1 MEIIKL
7 LVNVIEIALYVYLGI
22 AAAYFLFFAFLGIF
36 PYRRKVHATPSLRKM
51 AVLIPGYKEDI
62 VILEV
67 AEASL
72 NQSYPSDSF
81 DVVIIA
87 DSFQPETIMQL
98 KKLPLKVVE
107 VVFEKS
113 TKSKSLNAAMEAI
126 GDDYQ
131 IAVVLDADNIMAH
144 DFLEKINQAFES
156 GFTAVQGHRM
166 AKNMNNSMAVLDSI
180 SEEINN
186 HIFRKG
192 HRVAGLAS
200 GLIGSGMCFQYDMFK
215 KRMSEIK
222 AIGGFDKELELTM
235 LRDQVKIE
243 YLDDAVVLD
252 EKVQDKAVFEN
263 QRRRWLAAQFI
274 YFKRFAWDGVVQF
287 FTRFNIDFL
296 DKVYQMVMPPR
307 ILLLGAVTIITAVMG
322 ILSLFNIP
330 WVKGI
335 LAISFMQW
343 FIIWIFTFLAF
354 VFSVHR
360 KFYTRQTLLAVLTLP
375 MGFWLMFKLL
385 FRLKGANKTF
395 IHTQHGVSAMSSK
408 KK

>member
-1 MEIIKL
+1 MGILNFLINSIE
-7 LVNVIEIALYVYLGI
+7 VIVYIYLSV
-22 AAAYFLFFAFLGIF
+22 AAVYFFFFSFMGVF
-36 PYRRKVHATPSLRKM
+36 PYRRKNHPSPAIRKM

-72 NQSYPSDSF
+72 KQSYPAESF
-81 DVVIIA
+81 DVVIVA
-87 DSFQPETIMQL
+87 DSFKPETVLAL

-107 VVFEKS
+107 VKFEKS

-126 GDDYQ
+126 GDNYDV
-131 IAVVLDADNIMAH
+131 AVVLDADNIIAF

-192 HRVAGLAS
+192 HRVVGLAS
-200 GLIGSGMCFQYDMFK
+200 GLIGSGMAFQYSMFK
-215 KRMSEIK
+215 KRMLDIK

-235 LRDQVKIE
+235 LRDGIKIE
-243 YLDDAVVLD
+243 YLVDAVVLD

-263 QRRRWLAAQFI
+263 QRKRWLAAQFI
-274 YFKRFAWDGVVQF
+274 YFRKFVWAGIIQF
-287 FTRFNIDFL
+287 VTRLNIDFI

-307 ILLLGAVTIITAVMG
+307 ILLLGVVTIITAAMG
-322 ILSLFNIP
+322 LFALINIE
-330 WVKGI
+330 WISQTLALNFTDWLIVWALVI
-335 LAISFMQW
+335 LAF
-343 FIIWIFTFLAF
+343 A
-354 VFSVHR
+354 FSVHR
-360 KFYTRQTLLAVLTLP
+360 KFYTKKTLMAILTLP
-375 MGFWLMFKLL
+375 MGFWLMFTLL
-385 FRLKGANKTF
+385 FKLKGANKTF
-395 IHTQHGVSAMSSK
+395 IHTQHGVIENNK
-408 KK
+408 K

>member
-1 MEIIKL
+1 MGIL
-7 LVNVIEIALYVYLGI
+7 NFLVNSIELIVYIYLSV
-22 AAAYFLFFAFLGIF
+22 AAVYFVFFAFMGLF
-36 PYRRKVHATPSLRKM
+36 PYRRKMHPAPLIRRM

-72 NQSYPSDSF
+72 KQSYPAASF
-81 DVVIIA
+81 DVIIVA
-87 DSFQPETIMQL
+87 DSFKPETVVAL

-107 VVFEKS
+107 VSFEKS
-113 TKSKSLNAAMEAI
+113 TKSKSLNAAMAAI
-126 GDDYQ
+126 GDNYDV
-131 IAVVLDADNIMAH
+131 AVVLDADNIIAF

-200 GLIGSGMCFQYDMFK
+200 GLIGSGMAFQYDMFK
-215 KRMSEIK
+215 KRMLAIE

-235 LRDQVKIE
+235 LRDGIKIE

-252 EKVQDKAVFEN
+252 EKVQDKVVFEN
-263 QRRRWLAAQFI
+263 QRKRWLAAQFI
-274 YFKRFAWDGVVQF
+274 YFRRFVWAGIIEFV
-287 FTRFNIDFL
+287 TRLNIDFL

-307 ILLLGAVTIITAVMG
+307 ILLLGVVTIITATMG
-322 ILSLFNIP
+322 LFALINVDWISEILVLNFIHWFVIWSLVI
-330 WVKGI
+330 
-335 LAISFMQW
+335 A
-343 FIIWIFTFLAF
+343 AF

-360 KFYTRQTLLAVLTLP
+360 KFYTQKTLMAILTLP
-375 MGFWLMFKLL
+375 MGFWLMFTLL
-385 FRLKGANKTF
+385 FKLKGANKTF
-395 IHTQHGVSAMSSK
+395 IHTQHGVIGNSTK
-408 KK
+408 

>member
-1 MEIIKL
+1 MGI
-7 LVNVIEIALYVYLGI
+7 VNFLINSIELIVYIYLSV
-22 AAAYFLFFAFLGIF
+22 AAVYFVFFAFMGLF
-36 PYRRKVHATPSLRKM
+36 PYRRKIHPSPSIRRM

-72 NQSYPSDSF
+72 KQSYPSTSF
-81 DVVIIA
+81 DVIIVA
-87 DSFQPETIMQL
+87 DSFKPETVEAL

-107 VVFEKS
+107 VKFEKS
-113 TKSKSLNAAMEAI
+113 TKSKSLNAAMEAV
-126 GDDYQ
+126 GDNYDV
-131 IAVVLDADNIMAH
+131 AVVLDADNIIAF
-144 DFLEKINQAFES
+144 DFLEKINEAFES

-200 GLIGSGMCFQYDMFK
+200 GLIGSGMAFKYDMFK
-215 KRMSEIK
+215 KRMLAIE

-235 LRDQVKIE
+235 LRDGIKIE

-252 EKVQDKAVFEN
+252 EKVQDKVVFEN
-263 QRRRWLAAQFI
+263 QRKRWLAAQFI
-274 YFKRFAWDGVVQF
+274 YFRRFVWAGIVQF
-287 FTRFNIDFL
+287 ATRLNIDFL

-307 ILLLGAVTIITAVMG
+307 ILLLGVVTIITASMG
-322 ILSLFNIP
+322 LLALINVDWISETLVLDFIDWFVIWSLVI
-330 WVKGI
+330 
-335 LAISFMQW
+335 A
-343 FIIWIFTFLAF
+343 AF

-360 KFYTRQTLLAVLTLP
+360 KFYTKKTLMAILTLP
-375 MGFWLMFKLL
+375 MGFWLMFTLL
-385 FRLKGANKTF
+385 FKLKGANKTF
-395 IHTQHGVSAMSSK
+395 IHTQHGVIGKSTK
-408 KK
+408 

>member
-1 MEIIKL
+1 MGIINFL
-7 LVNVIEIALYVYLGI
+7 INSIELIVYIYLGV
-22 AAAYFLFFAFLGIF
+22 AAVYFVFFAFMGLF
-36 PYRRKVHATPSLRKM
+36 PYRRKIHPSPSIRRM

-72 NQSYPSDSF
+72 QQSYPATSF
-81 DVVIIA
+81 DVIIVA
-87 DSFQPETIMQL
+87 DSFKPETVEAL

-107 VVFEKS
+107 VKFEKS
-113 TKSKSLNAAMEAI
+113 TKSKSLNAAMAAI
-126 GDDYQ
+126 GDNYDV
-131 IAVVLDADNIMAH
+131 AVVLDADNIIAF

-156 GFTAVQGHRM
+156 GFMAVQGHRM

-200 GLIGSGMCFQYDMFK
+200 GLIGSGMAFQYRMFK
-215 KRMSEIK
+215 KRMLAIE

-235 LRDQVKIE
+235 LRDGIKIE

-252 EKVQDKAVFEN
+252 EKVQDKVVFEN
-263 QRRRWLAAQFI
+263 QRKRWLAAQFI
-274 YFKRFAWDGVVQF
+274 YFRRFFWAGIVQF
-287 FTRFNIDFL
+287 ATRLNIDFL

-307 ILLLGAVTIITAVMG
+307 ILLLGVVTIITALMG
-322 ILSLFNIP
+322 LFALINIEWISETLALNFIDWFVIWSLVI
-330 WVKGI
+330 
-335 LAISFMQW
+335 A
-343 FIIWIFTFLAF
+343 AF

-360 KFYTRQTLLAVLTLP
+360 KFYTMKTLMAILTLP
-375 MGFWLMFKLL
+375 MGFWLMFTLL
-385 FRLKGANKTF
+385 FKLKGANKTF
-395 IHTQHGVSAMSSK
+395 IHTQHGVIGNSTK
-408 KK
+408 

>member
-1 MEIIKL
+1 MGIISFFI
-7 LVNVIEIALYVYLGI
+7 NSFEVIVYIYLSV
-22 AAAYFLFFAFLGIF
+22 AAVYFLFFAFLGVF
-36 PYRRKVHATPSLRKM
+36 PYRRKVHPAPAIRRM

-72 NQSYPSDSF
+72 KQSYPSEAF
-81 DVVIIA
+81 DVIIVA
-87 DSFQPETIMQL
+87 DSFKPETVQAL

-107 VVFEKS
+107 VVFDKS

-126 GDDYQ
+126 GDQYDV
-131 IAVVLDADNIMAH
+131 AVILDADNIIAY

-192 HRVAGLAS
+192 HRVGGLAS
-200 GLIGSGMCFQYDMFK
+200 GLIGSGMAFEYGMFK
-215 KRMSEIK
+215 KRMLAIE

-235 LRDQVKIE
+235 LRDGIKIE
-243 YLDDAVVLD
+243 YLVDAVVLD
-252 EKVQDKAVFEN
+252 EKVQDKVVFEN
-263 QRRRWLAAQFI
+263 QRKRWLAAQFI
-274 YFKRFAWDGVVQF
+274 YFRRFFWAGIVQF
-287 FTRFNIDFL
+287 VTRFNIDFI

-307 ILLLGAVTIITAVMG
+307 ILLLGVVTILTAVMG
-322 ILSLFNIP
+322 LFSLMHINWISET
-330 WVKGI
+330 
-335 LAISFMQW
+335 LALNFVDWLVVWLMVV
-343 FIIWIFTFLAF
+343 LAF

-360 KFYTRQTLLAVLTLP
+360 KFYTKKTLMAILTLP

-385 FRLKGANKTF
+385 FKLKGANKTF
-395 IHTQHGVSAMSSK
+395 IHTQHGVIAQEVK
-408 KK
+408 

>member
-1 MEIIKL
+1 MEIL
-7 LVNVIEIALYVYLGI
+7 YFLVHCIEVIVFFYLGL
-22 AAAYFLFFAFLGIF
+22 ASVYFFFFAFMGVF
-36 PYRRKVHATPSLRKM
+36 PYHRKIHPSPSIRRI
-51 AVLIPGYKEDI
+51 AVLIPGYKEDFVI
-62 VILEV
+62 VEV

-72 NQSYPSDSF
+72 RQTYPSASF
-81 DVVIIA
+81 DVVVVA
-87 DSFQPETIMQL
+87 DSFQPKTLAAL
-98 KKLPLKVVE
+98 KKLPVKVIE
-107 VVFEKS
+107 VVFDKS
-113 TKSKSLNAAMEAI
+113 TKSKSLNSAMAAI
-126 GDDYQ
+126 GDDYD
-131 IAVVLDADNIMAH
+131 IALVLDADNIMAP

-156 GFTAVQGHRM
+156 GFPAVQGHRM

-200 GLIGSGMCFQYDMFK
+200 GLIGSGMAFQYSMFK
-215 KRMSEIK
+215 KRMSEIQ

-235 LRDQVKIE
+235 LRDGIKIE

-274 YFKRFAWDGVVQF
+274 YFKRFAWDGIVQF

-307 ILLLGAVTIITAVMG
+307 ILLLGAVTILTAVMG
-322 ILSLFNIP
+322 IATLVNHLWIQEYLALNFIDWSVI
-330 WVKGI
+330 WGI
-335 LAISFMQW
+335 TLM
-343 FIIWIFTFLAF
+343 AF
-354 VFSVHR
+354 AFSVHR
-360 KFYTRQTLLAVLTLP
+360 KFYTKQTFLAILTLP

-395 IHTQHGVSAMSSK
+395 IHTQHGVIDGNPK
-408 KK
+408 K

>member
-1 MEIIKL
+1 MGI
-7 LVNVIEIALYVYLGI
+7 VNFLINSIELIVYIYLSV
-22 AAAYFLFFAFLGIF
+22 AAVYFVFFAFMGLF
-36 PYRRKVHATPSLRKM
+36 PYRRKIHPSPSIRRM

-72 NQSYPSDSF
+72 KQSYPATSF
-81 DVVIIA
+81 DVIIVA
-87 DSFQPETIMQL
+87 DSFKPETVEAL

-107 VVFEKS
+107 VKFEKS
-113 TKSKSLNAAMEAI
+113 TKSKSLNAAMEAV
-126 GDDYQ
+126 GDNYDV
-131 IAVVLDADNIMAH
+131 AVVLDADNIIAF
-144 DFLEKINQAFES
+144 DFLEKINEAFES

-200 GLIGSGMCFQYDMFK
+200 GLIGSGMAFKYDMFK
-215 KRMSEIK
+215 KRMLAIE

-235 LRDQVKIE
+235 LRDGIKIE

-252 EKVQDKAVFEN
+252 EKVQDKVVFEN
-263 QRRRWLAAQFI
+263 QRKRWLAAQFI
-274 YFKRFAWDGVVQF
+274 YFRRFVWAGIVQF
-287 FTRFNIDFL
+287 ATRLNIDFL

-307 ILLLGAVTIITAVMG
+307 ILLLGVVTIITALMG
-322 ILSLFNIP
+322 LLALINVDWISETLVLDFIDWFVIWSLVI
-330 WVKGI
+330 
-335 LAISFMQW
+335 A
-343 FIIWIFTFLAF
+343 AF

-360 KFYTRQTLLAVLTLP
+360 KFYTKKTLMAILTLP
-375 MGFWLMFKLL
+375 MGFWLMFTLL
-385 FRLKGANKTF
+385 FKLKGANKTF
-395 IHTQHGVSAMSSK
+395 IHTQHGVIGNSTK
-408 KK
+408 

>member
-1 MEIIKL
+1 MLINCIE
-7 LVNVIEIALYVYLGI
+7 VIFYAYLGI
-22 AAAYFLFFAFLGIF
+22 AAVYFLFFAFLGVF
-36 PYRRKVHATPSLRKM
+36 PYRRKIHPAPTIRKM
-51 AVLIPGYKEDI
+51 AVFIPGYKEDI

-72 NQSYPSDSF
+72 KQSYPSTSF
-81 DVVIIA
+81 DVVIVA
-87 DSFQPETIMQL
+87 DSFKPETIQAL
-98 KKLPLKVVE
+98 KNLPLKVVE

-113 TKSKSLNAAMEAI
+113 TKSKSLNAAMAAI
-126 GDDYQ
+126 GDNYD
-131 IAVVLDADNIMAH
+131 IAVVLDADNIIAY

-156 GFTAVQGHRM
+156 GFNAVQGHRM

-200 GLIGSGMCFQYDMFK
+200 GLIGSGMAFQYGMFK
-215 KRMSEIK
+215 KRMAAIK

-235 LRDQVKIE
+235 LRDRIKIE

-263 QRRRWLAAQFI
+263 QRKRWLAAQFV

-287 FTRFNIDFL
+287 VTRLNIDFP

-307 ILLLGAVTIITAVMG
+307 ILLLGVVTIITAVMG
-322 ILSLFNIP
+322 IVSLINNL
-330 WVKGI
+330 WMEEA
-335 LAISFMQW
+335 LALSFMNW
-343 FIIWIFTFLAF
+343 FVIWIITVLAF

-360 KFYTRQTLLAVLTLP
+360 KFYTKQTLMAILTLP
-375 MGFWLMFKLL
+375 MGFWLMFMLL
-385 FRLKGANKTF
+385 FKLKGANKTF
-395 IHTQHGVSAMSSK
+395 IHTQHGVTGDNTK
-408 KK
+408 K

>member
-1 MEIIKL
+1 MGILNFLINSME
-7 LVNVIEIALYVYLGI
+7 VIVYIYLSV
-22 AAAYFLFFAFLGIF
+22 AAVYFFFFSFMGIF
-36 PYRRKVHATPSLRKM
+36 PYRLKKHPSPAIRKM

-72 NQSYPSDSF
+72 KQSYPSEAF

-87 DSFQPETIMQL
+87 DSFKPETVQAL

-107 VVFEKS
+107 VKFEKS

-126 GDDYQ
+126 GDNYDV
-131 IAVVLDADNIMAH
+131 AVVLDADNIIAF

-156 GFTAVQGHRM
+156 GFAAVQGHRM

-200 GLIGSGMCFQYDMFK
+200 GLIGSGMAFQYSMFK
-215 KRMSEIK
+215 KRMLDIK

-235 LRDQVKIE
+235 LRDGIKIE
-243 YLDDAVVLD
+243 YLVDAVVLD
-252 EKVQDKAVFEN
+252 EKVQDKVVFEN
-263 QRRRWLAAQFI
+263 QRKRWLAAQFI
-274 YFKRFAWDGVVQF
+274 YFRKFVWAGIVQF
-287 FTRFNIDFL
+287 VTRLNIDFI

-307 ILLLGAVTIITAVMG
+307 ILLLGVVTIITAAMG
-322 ILSLFNIP
+322 LFALINIE
-330 WVKGI
+330 WI
-335 LAISFMQW
+335 SQTLALNFTDW
-343 FIIWIFTFLAF
+343 FIIWALVILAF
-354 VFSVHR
+354 AFSVHR
-360 KFYTRQTLLAVLTLP
+360 KFYTKKTLMAVLTLP
-375 MGFWLMFKLL
+375 LGFWLMFTLL
-385 FRLKGANKTF
+385 FKLKGANKTF
-395 IHTQHGVSAMSSK
+395 IHTQHGVIENNK
-408 KK
+408 K

>member
-1 MEIIKL
+1 MGIISFL
-7 LVNVIEIALYVYLGI
+7 INSIEVIVYVYLSI
-22 AAAYFLFFAFLGIF
+22 AAIYFLFFAFMGIF
-36 PYRRKVHATPSLRKM
+36 PYRRKIHAAPKIRKM

-72 NQSYPSDSF
+72 KQSYPSASF
-81 DVVIIA
+81 DVIIVA
-87 DSFQPETIMQL
+87 DSFKPATVVAL
-98 KKLPLKVVE
+98 KKLPLIVVE
-107 VVFEKS
+107 VKFEKS

-126 GDDYQ
+126 GDKYDV
-131 IAVVLDADNIMAH
+131 AVVLDADNIIAY

-156 GFTAVQGHRM
+156 GFMAVQGHRM

-200 GLIGSGMCFQYDMFK
+200 GLIGSGMAFGYGMFK
-215 KRMSEIK
+215 KRMLAIE

-235 LRDQVKIE
+235 LRDGIKIE

-252 EKVQDKAVFEN
+252 EKVQDKVVFEN
-263 QRRRWLAAQFI
+263 QRKRWLAAQFI
-274 YFKRFAWDGVVQF
+274 YFRRFVGAGIVQF

-307 ILLLGAVTIITAVMG
+307 ILLLGVVTILTAIMG
-322 ILSLFNIP
+322 FLSLINVAWISET
-330 WVKGI
+330 
-335 LAISFMQW
+335 LALNFKDW
-343 FIIWIFTFLAF
+343 FVIWAMVVLAF

-360 KFYTRQTLLAVLTLP
+360 KFYSKQTLMAVLTLP
-375 MGFWLMFKLL
+375 MGFWLMFTLL
-385 FRLKGANKTF
+385 FKLKGANKTF
-395 IHTQHGVSAMSSK
+395 IHTQHGVIAKSTK
-408 KK
+408 

>member
-1 MEIIKL
+1 MEIFNFLI
-7 LVNVIEIALYVYLGI
+7 NSIEVIVYVYLSI
-22 AAAYFLFFAFLGIF
+22 AAVYFLFFAFMGVL
-36 PYRRKVHATPSLRKM
+36 PYRRKIHLSPTLRKM

-72 NQSYPSDSF
+72 RQSYPSASF
-81 DVVIIA
+81 DVIIVA
-87 DSFQPETIMQL
+87 DSFKAETVQLL

-107 VVFEKS
+107 VAFEKS

-126 GDDYQ
+126 GDNYDV
-131 IAVVLDADNIMAH
+131 AVVLDADNIIAY

-156 GFTAVQGHRM
+156 GFDAVQGHRM

-200 GLIGSGMCFQYDMFK
+200 GLIGSGMAFQYGMFK
-215 KRMSEIK
+215 KRMLAIE

-235 LRDQVKIE
+235 LRDGIKIE
-243 YLDDAVVLD
+243 YLDDAEVLD
-252 EKVQDKAVFEN
+252 EKVQDKVVFEN
-263 QRRRWLAAQFI
+263 QRKRWLAAQFI
-274 YFKRFAWDGVVQF
+274 YFRRFFWQGVVQF
-287 FTRFNIDFL
+287 FKRFNIDFL

-307 ILLLGAVTIITAVMG
+307 ILLLGVVTIITGIMG
-322 ILSLFNIP
+322 IVDLVNSIRVNET
-330 WVKGI
+330 
-335 LAISFMQW
+335 LALNFQDW
-343 FIIWIFTFLAF
+343 FLIWTLVVLAF

-360 KFYTRQTLLAVLTLP
+360 KFYTKQTLMAVLTLP

-385 FRLKGANKTF
+385 FKLKGANKTF
-395 IHTQHGVSAMSSK
+395 IHTQHGVLAGKTK
-408 KK
+408 K

>member
-1 MEIIKL
+1 MGI
-7 LVNVIEIALYVYLGI
+7 VNFLINSIELIVYIYLSV
-22 AAAYFLFFAFLGIF
+22 AAVYFVFFAFMGLF
-36 PYRRKVHATPSLRKM
+36 PYRRKIHPSPSIRRM

-72 NQSYPSDSF
+72 KQSYPSTSF
-81 DVVIIA
+81 DVIIVA
-87 DSFQPETIMQL
+87 DSFKPETVEAL

-107 VVFEKS
+107 VKFEKS
-113 TKSKSLNAAMEAI
+113 TKSKSLNAAMEAV
-126 GDDYQ
+126 GDNYDV
-131 IAVVLDADNIMAH
+131 AVVLDADNIIAF
-144 DFLEKINQAFES
+144 DFLEKINEAFES

-200 GLIGSGMCFQYDMFK
+200 GLIGSGMAFKYDMFK
-215 KRMSEIK
+215 KRMLAIE

-235 LRDQVKIE
+235 LRDGIKIE

-252 EKVQDKAVFEN
+252 EKVQDKVVFEN
-263 QRRRWLAAQFI
+263 QRKRWLAAQFI
-274 YFKRFAWDGVVQF
+274 YFRRFVWAGIVQF
-287 FTRFNIDFL
+287 ATRLNIDFL

-307 ILLLGAVTIITAVMG
+307 ILLLGVVTIITALMG
-322 ILSLFNIP
+322 LLALINVEWISETLVLNFIDWFVIWSLVI
-330 WVKGI
+330 
-335 LAISFMQW
+335 A
-343 FIIWIFTFLAF
+343 AF

-360 KFYTRQTLLAVLTLP
+360 KFYTKKTLMAILTLP
-375 MGFWLMFKLL
+375 MGFWLMFTLL
-385 FRLKGANKTF
+385 FKLKGANKTF
-395 IHTQHGVSAMSSK
+395 IHTQHGVIGNSTK
-408 KK
+408 

>member
-1 MEIIKL
+1 MGIL
-7 LVNVIEIALYVYLGI
+7 NFLVNSIELIVYIYLSV
-22 AAAYFLFFAFLGIF
+22 AAVYFVFFAFMGLF
-36 PYRRKVHATPSLRKM
+36 PYRRKMHPAPSIRRM

-72 NQSYPSDSF
+72 KQSYPAASF
-81 DVVIIA
+81 DVIIVA
-87 DSFQPETIMQL
+87 DSFKPETVVAL

-107 VVFEKS
+107 VTFEKS
-113 TKSKSLNAAMEAI
+113 TKSKSLNAAMAARS
-126 GDDYQ
+126 DKYDV
-131 IAVVLDADNIMAH
+131 AVVLDADNIIAF

-200 GLIGSGMCFQYDMFK
+200 GLIGSGMAFQYDMFK
-215 KRMSEIK
+215 KRMLAIE

-235 LRDQVKIE
+235 LRDGIKIE

-252 EKVQDKAVFEN
+252 EKVQDKVVFEN
-263 QRRRWLAAQFI
+263 QRKRWLAAQFI
-274 YFKRFAWDGVVQF
+274 YFRRFVWAGIIQF
-287 FTRFNIDFL
+287 VTRLNIDFL

-307 ILLLGAVTIITAVMG
+307 ILLLGVVTIITATMG
-322 ILSLFNIP
+322 LFALINVDWISEILVLNFIDWFVIWSLVI
-330 WVKGI
+330 
-335 LAISFMQW
+335 A
-343 FIIWIFTFLAF
+343 AF

-360 KFYTRQTLLAVLTLP
+360 KFYTQKTLMAILTLP
-375 MGFWLMFKLL
+375 MGFWLMFTLL
-385 FRLKGANKTF
+385 FKLKGANKTF
-395 IHTQHGVSAMSSK
+395 IHTQHGVIGNNTK
-408 KK
+408 

>member
-1 MEIIKL
+1 MEIFTL
-7 LVNVIEIALYVYLGI
+7 LVNFIEVAAYIYLGV
-22 AAAYFLFFAFLGIF
+22 AAVYFLLFAFLGVL
-36 PYRRKVHATPSLRKM
+36 PYRRMVHPSPLLRKI
-51 AVLIPGYKEDI
+51 AVLIPGYKEDF
-62 VILEV
+62 VIIEV

-72 NQSYPSDSF
+72 KQSYPSECF
-81 DVVIIA
+81 DVIIVA
-87 DSFQPETIMQL
+87 DSFKPETILEL
-98 KKLPLKVVE
+98 KKFPVRVVQ

-113 TKSKSLNAAMEAI
+113 TKSKSLNAAMSEI
-126 GDDYQ
+126 GDDYH
-131 IAVVLDADNIMAH
+131 IALVLDADNIMAP

-200 GLIGSGMCFQYDMFK
+200 GLIGSGMAFEYAMFK
-215 KRMSEIK
+215 KRMSEIQ

-235 LRDQVKIE
+235 LRDRVKIE
-243 YLDDAVVLD
+243 YLEDAVVLD

-287 FTRFNIDFL
+287 VTRLNFDFL

-307 ILLLGAVTIITAVMG
+307 ILLLGAVTILTVIMG
-322 ILSLFNIP
+322 IASLIFHTWIKEYLALSFFYWL
-330 WVKGI
+330 V
-335 LAISFMQW
+335 
-343 FIIWIFTFLAF
+343 IWILTVLAF
-354 VFSVHR
+354 IFAVDR
-360 KFYTRQTLLAVLTLP
+360 KFYTKQTFMAILTLP
-375 MGFWLMFKLL
+375 LGFWLMFKLL
-385 FRLKGANKTF
+385 FRLRGANKAF
-395 IHTQHGVSAMSSK
+395 IHTQHGVSGGTAK
-408 KK
+408 K

>member
-1 MEIIKL
+1 MGIINFL
-7 LVNVIEIALYVYLGI
+7 INSIELIVYIYLGV
-22 AAAYFLFFAFLGIF
+22 AAVYFVFFAFMGLF
-36 PYRRKVHATPSLRKM
+36 PYRRKIHPSPSIRRM

-72 NQSYPSDSF
+72 QQSYPATSF

-87 DSFQPETIMQL
+87 DSFKPETVDAL

-107 VVFEKS
+107 VKFEKS
-113 TKSKSLNAAMEAI
+113 TKSKSLNAAMAAI
-126 GDDYQ
+126 GDNYDV
-131 IAVVLDADNIMAH
+131 AVVLDADNIIAF

-156 GFTAVQGHRM
+156 GFMAVQGHRM

-200 GLIGSGMCFQYDMFK
+200 GLIGSGMAFQYRMFK
-215 KRMSEIK
+215 KRMLAIE

-235 LRDQVKIE
+235 LRDGIKIE

-252 EKVQDKAVFEN
+252 EKVQDKVVFEN
-263 QRRRWLAAQFI
+263 QRKRWLAAQFI
-274 YFKRFAWDGVVQF
+274 YFRRFFWAGIVQF
-287 FTRFNIDFL
+287 ATRLNIDFL

-307 ILLLGAVTIITAVMG
+307 ILLLGVVTIITALMG
-322 ILSLFNIP
+322 LFALINIEWISETLALNFIDWFVIWSLVI
-330 WVKGI
+330 
-335 LAISFMQW
+335 A
-343 FIIWIFTFLAF
+343 AF

-360 KFYTRQTLLAVLTLP
+360 KFYTMKTLMAILTLP
-375 MGFWLMFKLL
+375 MGFWLMFTLL
-385 FRLKGANKTF
+385 FKLKGANKTF
-395 IHTQHGVSAMSSK
+395 IHTQHGVIGNSTK
-408 KK
+408 

>member
-1 MEIIKL
+1 MGILNFLINSIE
-7 LVNVIEIALYVYLGI
+7 VIVYIYLSV
-22 AAAYFLFFAFLGIF
+22 AAVYFFFFSFMGVF
-36 PYRRKVHATPSLRKM
+36 PYRRKNHPSPAIRKM

-72 NQSYPSDSF
+72 KQSYPAESF
-81 DVVIIA
+81 DVVIVA
-87 DSFQPETIMQL
+87 DSFKPETVLAL

-107 VVFEKS
+107 VKFEKS

-126 GDDYQ
+126 GDNYDV
-131 IAVVLDADNIMAH
+131 AVVLDADNIIAF

-192 HRVAGLAS
+192 HRVVGLAS
-200 GLIGSGMCFQYDMFK
+200 GLIGSGMAFQYSMFK
-215 KRMSEIK
+215 KRMLDIK

-235 LRDQVKIE
+235 LRDGIKIE
-243 YLDDAVVLD
+243 YLVDAVVLD

-263 QRRRWLAAQFI
+263 QRKRWLAAQFI
-274 YFKRFAWDGVVQF
+274 YFRKFVWAGIVQF
-287 FTRFNIDFL
+287 VTRLNIDFI

-307 ILLLGAVTIITAVMG
+307 ILLLGVVTIITAAMG
-322 ILSLFNIP
+322 LFALINIE
-330 WVKGI
+330 WISQTLALNFTDWFIVWALVI
-335 LAISFMQW
+335 LAF
-343 FIIWIFTFLAF
+343 A
-354 VFSVHR
+354 FSVHR
-360 KFYTRQTLLAVLTLP
+360 KFYTKKTLMAILTLP
-375 MGFWLMFKLL
+375 MGFWLMFTLL
-385 FRLKGANKTF
+385 FKLKGANKTF
-395 IHTQHGVSAMSSK
+395 IHTQHGVIENNK
-408 KK
+408 K

>member
-1 MEIIKL
+1 MEIINFL
-7 LVNVIEIALYVYLGI
+7 INSIEVIIYVYLSV
-22 AAAYFLFFAFLGIF
+22 AAVYFLFFAFMGIF
-36 PYRRKVHATPSLRKM
+36 PYRRKNHPAPSIRKM

-72 NQSYPSDSF
+72 KQSYPSASF
-81 DVVIIA
+81 DVVIVA
-87 DSFQPETIMQL
+87 DSFKPETVQAL

-126 GDDYQ
+126 GDSYDV
-131 IAVVLDADNIMAH
+131 AVVLDADNIIAY

-156 GFTAVQGHRM
+156 GFEAVQGHRM

-200 GLIGSGMCFQYDMFK
+200 GLIGSGMAFEYGMFK
-215 KRMSEIK
+215 KRMLAIE

-235 LRDQVKIE
+235 LRDGIKIE

-252 EKVQDKAVFEN
+252 EKVQDKVVFEN
-263 QRRRWLAAQFI
+263 QRKRWLAAQFI
-274 YFKRFAWDGVVQF
+274 YFRRFVWAGIVQF
-287 FTRFNIDFL
+287 VTRFNIDFL

-307 ILLLGAVTIITAVMG
+307 ILLLGVVTIITAVMG
-322 ILSLFNIP
+322 LLSLINIT
-330 WVKGI
+330 WI
-335 LAISFMQW
+335 SETLALNFMDW
-343 FIIWIFTFLAF
+343 FVIWTTVVLAF
-354 VFSVHR
+354 VFSVQR
-360 KFYTRQTLLAVLTLP
+360 KFYTRQTLMAVLTLP
-375 MGFWLMFKLL
+375 MGFWLMFTLL
-385 FRLKGANKTF
+385 FKLKGANKTF
-395 IHTQHGVSAMSSK
+395 IHTQHGVITNGK
-408 KK
+408 K

>member
-1 MEIIKL
+1 MGI
-7 LVNVIEIALYVYLGI
+7 VNFLINSIELIVYIYLSV
-22 AAAYFLFFAFLGIF
+22 AAVYFVFFAFMGLF
-36 PYRRKVHATPSLRKM
+36 PYRRKIHPSPSIRRM

-72 NQSYPSDSF
+72 KQSYPSTSF
-81 DVVIIA
+81 DVIIVA
-87 DSFQPETIMQL
+87 DSFKPETVEAL

-107 VVFEKS
+107 VKFEKS
-113 TKSKSLNAAMEAI
+113 TKSKSLNAAMEAV
-126 GDDYQ
+126 GDNYDV
-131 IAVVLDADNIMAH
+131 AVVLDADNIIAF
-144 DFLEKINQAFES
+144 DFLEKINEAFES

-200 GLIGSGMCFQYDMFK
+200 GLIGSGMAFKYDMFK
-215 KRMSEIK
+215 KRMLAIE

-235 LRDQVKIE
+235 LRDGIKIE

-252 EKVQDKAVFEN
+252 EKVQDKVVFEN
-263 QRRRWLAAQFI
+263 QRKRWLAAQFI
-274 YFKRFAWDGVVQF
+274 YFRRFVWAGIVQF
-287 FTRFNIDFL
+287 ATRLNIDFL

-307 ILLLGAVTIITAVMG
+307 ILLLGVVTIITALMG
-322 ILSLFNIP
+322 LLALINVDWISETLVLNFIDWFVIWSLVI
-330 WVKGI
+330 
-335 LAISFMQW
+335 A
-343 FIIWIFTFLAF
+343 AF

-360 KFYTRQTLLAVLTLP
+360 KFYTKKTLMAILTLP
-375 MGFWLMFKLL
+375 MGFWLMFTLL
-385 FRLKGANKTF
+385 FKLKGANKTF
-395 IHTQHGVSAMSSK
+395 IHTQHGVIGKSTK
-408 KK
+408 

>member
-1 MEIIKL
+1 MGIFNL
-7 LVNVIEIALYVYLGI
+7 LLNCIDLIVYAYLAI
-22 AAAYFLFFAFLGIF
+22 AAIYFLFFAFMGVL
-36 PYRRKVHATPSLRKM
+36 PYRRKTHPSPTIRKM

-72 NQSYPSDSF
+72 RQSYPSTSF
-81 DVVIIA
+81 DVVIVA
-87 DSFQPETIMQL
+87 DSFKPETVQAL

-126 GDDYQ
+126 GNEYDV
-131 IAVVLDADNIMAH
+131 AVVLDADNIIAF

-156 GFTAVQGHRM
+156 GFKAVQGHRM

-192 HRVAGLAS
+192 HRVIGLAS
-200 GLIGSGMCFQYDMFK
+200 GLIGSGMAFQYSMFK
-215 KRMSEIK
+215 KRMLAIE

-235 LRDQVKIE
+235 LRDGIKIE

-252 EKVQDKAVFEN
+252 EKVQDKVVFQN
-263 QRRRWLAAQFI
+263 QRKRWLAAQFI
-274 YFKRFAWDGVVQF
+274 YFKRFVWSGIVQF
-287 FTRFNIDFL
+287 VTRLNIDFI

-307 ILLLGAVTIITAVMG
+307 ILLLGVVTILTSFMG
-322 ILSLFNIP
+322 IVLLTDGV
-330 WVKGI
+330 WMDETLV
-335 LAISFMQW
+335 LSFMNW
-343 FIIWIFTFLAF
+343 FAIWVITVLAF
-354 VFSVHR
+354 AFSVHR
-360 KFYTRQTLLAVLTLP
+360 KFYTKQTFMAILTLP

-385 FRLKGANKTF
+385 FKLKGANKTF
-395 IHTQHGVSAMSSK
+395 IHTQHGVIGSDK
-408 KK
+408 RK

>member
-1 MEIIKL
+1 MGI
-7 LVNVIEIALYVYLGI
+7 VNFLINGIELIVYIYLSV
-22 AAAYFLFFAFLGIF
+22 AAVYFVFFAFMGLF
-36 PYRRKVHATPSLRKM
+36 PYRRKIHPSPSIRRM

-72 NQSYPSDSF
+72 KQSYPAASF
-81 DVVIIA
+81 DVIIVA
-87 DSFQPETIMQL
+87 DSFKPETVEAL

-107 VVFEKS
+107 VKFEKS
-113 TKSKSLNAAMEAI
+113 TKSKSLNAAMEAV
-126 GDDYQ
+126 GDNYDV
-131 IAVVLDADNIMAH
+131 AVVLDADNIIAF
-144 DFLEKINQAFES
+144 DFLEKINEAFES

-200 GLIGSGMCFQYDMFK
+200 GLIGSGMAFTYDMFK
-215 KRMSEIK
+215 KRMLAIE

-235 LRDQVKIE
+235 LRDGIKIE

-252 EKVQDKAVFEN
+252 EKVQDKVVFEN
-263 QRRRWLAAQFI
+263 QRKRWLAAQFI
-274 YFKRFAWDGVVQF
+274 YFRRFVWAGIVQF
-287 FTRFNIDFL
+287 ATRLNIDFL

-307 ILLLGAVTIITAVMG
+307 ILLLGVVTILTALMG
-322 ILSLFNIP
+322 LLALINIEWISETLVLNFIDWFVIWSLVI
-330 WVKGI
+330 
-335 LAISFMQW
+335 A
-343 FIIWIFTFLAF
+343 AF

-360 KFYTRQTLLAVLTLP
+360 KFYTKKTLMAILTLP
-375 MGFWLMFKLL
+375 MGFWLMFTLL
-385 FRLKGANKTF
+385 FKLKGANKTF
-395 IHTQHGVSAMSSK
+395 IHTQHGVIGNSTK
-408 KK
+408 

>member
-1 MEIIKL
+1 MGI
-7 LVNVIEIALYVYLGI
+7 VNFLINSIELIVYIYLSV
-22 AAAYFLFFAFLGIF
+22 AAVYFVFFAFMGLF
-36 PYRRKVHATPSLRKM
+36 PYRRKIHPSPSIRRM

-72 NQSYPSDSF
+72 KQSYPATSF
-81 DVVIIA
+81 DVIIVA
-87 DSFQPETIMQL
+87 DTFKPETVEAL

-107 VVFEKS
+107 VKFEKS
-113 TKSKSLNAAMEAI
+113 TKSKSLNAAMEAV
-126 GDDYQ
+126 GDNYDV
-131 IAVVLDADNIMAH
+131 AVVLDADNIIAF
-144 DFLEKINQAFES
+144 DFLEKINEAFES

-200 GLIGSGMCFQYDMFK
+200 GLIGSGMAFKYDMFK
-215 KRMSEIK
+215 KRMLAIE

-235 LRDQVKIE
+235 LRDGIKIE

-252 EKVQDKAVFEN
+252 EKVQDKVVFEN
-263 QRRRWLAAQFI
+263 QRKRWLAAQFI
-274 YFKRFAWDGVVQF
+274 YFRRFVWAGIVQF
-287 FTRFNIDFL
+287 ATRLNIDFL

-307 ILLLGAVTIITAVMG
+307 ILLLGVVTIITALMG
-322 ILSLFNIP
+322 LLALINVDWISETLVLNFIDWFVIWSLVI
-330 WVKGI
+330 
-335 LAISFMQW
+335 A
-343 FIIWIFTFLAF
+343 AF

-360 KFYTRQTLLAVLTLP
+360 KFYTKKTLMAILTLP
-375 MGFWLMFKLL
+375 MGFWLMFTLL
-385 FRLKGANKTF
+385 FKLKGANKTF
-395 IHTQHGVSAMSSK
+395 IHTQHGVIGKSTK
-408 KK
+408 

>member
-1 MEIIKL
+1 MGIINFL
-7 LVNVIEIALYVYLGI
+7 INSIELIVYIYLGV
-22 AAAYFLFFAFLGIF
+22 AAVYFVFFAFMGLF
-36 PYRRKVHATPSLRKM
+36 PYRRKIHPSPSIRRM

-72 NQSYPSDSF
+72 QQSYPATSF
-81 DVVIIA
+81 DVIIVA
-87 DSFQPETIMQL
+87 DSFKPETVDAL

-107 VVFEKS
+107 VKFEKS
-113 TKSKSLNAAMEAI
+113 TKSKSLNAAMAAI
-126 GDDYQ
+126 GDNYDV
-131 IAVVLDADNIMAH
+131 AVVLDADNIIAF

-156 GFTAVQGHRM
+156 GFMAVQGHRM

-200 GLIGSGMCFQYDMFK
+200 GLIGSGMAFQYRMFK
-215 KRMSEIK
+215 KRMLAIE

-235 LRDQVKIE
+235 LRDGIKIE

-252 EKVQDKAVFEN
+252 EKVQDKVVFEN
-263 QRRRWLAAQFI
+263 QRKRWLAAQFI
-274 YFKRFAWDGVVQF
+274 YFRRFFWAGIVQF
-287 FTRFNIDFL
+287 ATRLNIDFL

-307 ILLLGAVTIITAVMG
+307 ILLLGVVTIITALMG
-322 ILSLFNIP
+322 LFALINIEWISETLALNFIDWFVIWSLVI
-330 WVKGI
+330 
-335 LAISFMQW
+335 A
-343 FIIWIFTFLAF
+343 AF

-360 KFYTRQTLLAVLTLP
+360 KFYTMKTLMAILTLP
-375 MGFWLMFKLL
+375 MGFWLMFTLL
-385 FRLKGANKTF
+385 FKLKGANKTF
-395 IHTQHGVSAMSSK
+395 IHTQHGVIGNSTK
-408 KK
+408 

>member
-1 MEIIKL
+1 MGI
-7 LVNVIEIALYVYLGI
+7 VNFLINSIELIVYIYLSV
-22 AAAYFLFFAFLGIF
+22 AAVYFVFFAFMGLF
-36 PYRRKVHATPSLRKM
+36 PYRRKIHPSPSIRRM

-72 NQSYPSDSF
+72 KQSYPATSF
-81 DVVIIA
+81 DVIIVA
-87 DSFQPETIMQL
+87 DSFKPETVEAL

-107 VVFEKS
+107 VKFEKS
-113 TKSKSLNAAMEAI
+113 TKSKSLNAAMEAV
-126 GDDYQ
+126 GDNYDV
-131 IAVVLDADNIMAH
+131 AVVLDADNIIAF
-144 DFLEKINQAFES
+144 DFLEKINEAFES

-200 GLIGSGMCFQYDMFK
+200 GLIGSGMAFKYDMFK
-215 KRMSEIK
+215 KRMLAIE

-235 LRDQVKIE
+235 LRDGIKIE

-252 EKVQDKAVFEN
+252 EKVQDKVVFEN
-263 QRRRWLAAQFI
+263 QRKRWLAAQFI
-274 YFKRFAWDGVVQF
+274 YFRRFVWAGIVQF
-287 FTRFNIDFL
+287 ATRLNIDFL

-307 ILLLGAVTIITAVMG
+307 ILLLGVVTIITALMG
-322 ILSLFNIP
+322 LLALINVDWISETLVLNFIDWFVIWSLVI
-330 WVKGI
+330 
-335 LAISFMQW
+335 A
-343 FIIWIFTFLAF
+343 AF

-360 KFYTRQTLLAVLTLP
+360 KFYTKKTLMAILTLP
-375 MGFWLMFKLL
+375 MGFWLMFTLL
-385 FRLKGANKTF
+385 FKLKGANKTF
-395 IHTQHGVSAMSSK
+395 IHTQHGVIGNSTK
-408 KK
+408 